1 MSKRESAPVPAG
13 IPDYLRVY
21 SQEMGERI
29 LQSFPPLHAVD
40 DPPSPLIGKL
50 LRKPYPAQTLAIMG
64 LVRRWQQARAG
75 AVIAECG
82 TGKTLISLGAVQT
95 HAEDRPF
102 TALAMVPPQLVEK
115 WARETLLTLP
125 RVRVFIIDGLRTPTS
140 AKSHHGVNEVRLRKG
155 RILREGLQTSL
166 TELRLRKTSPS
177 ARSRWSSICGSSAV
191 FVVGRDRAKLGYF
204 WRHAY
209 QIARCGRFQGNV
221 VNPDSGAPAYLGDDG
236 ERILAMDFKKVKLNE
251 VVGGELSEG
260 PNHARRPVYSALWQ
274 ADGKK
279 TRRFAPADFIG
290 RYMEGFFDYA
300 IADEVHELKGDT
312 AQGNALGTL
321 ASCAQRIAVLT
332 GTLLGGYADELF
344 NILFRLGPSRML
356 AEGFEHG
363 EPGIR
368 AFTEAYGLLEKIT
381 VIEPADN
388 ACSEGRISKR
398 VRHRPGASPLL
409 FGRFLMNLGAFVS
422 LEDISDAL
430 PPYREE
436 IVSVEMD
443 EPLKNAYEQ
452 LEQDIKAALRE
463 HRGNQSV
470 ISVALNALLAYPD
483 RPYGFGDLIGR
494 EFNPETQ
501 RREPFL
507 IAATRDLDETYVYAK
522 ERRLVEEIRS
532 SLNRGRRVQ
541 VYAVYTQKRDVT
553 RRLERILIKEG
564 IRVSVLT
571 TEVAPE
577 LREAW
582 YERQLRAGTQ
592 VVICHPRLVQTG
604 LDLWAFPDIFFY
616 ETGYS
621 IYTLRQASRRSWRIG
636 QRNNVN
642 VKFFYYADTMQETCL
657 RLMGKKLLVSL
668 AMEGKF
674 ASDGLQ
680 AIDEGDDIL
689 MAMAREL
696 VTEKGIGESA
706 SAIWKALQKQQA
718 EVLGAPAMETA
729 PSNTEDEL
737 TTPAPV
743 LEDTALPSPEST
755 VVAQLLEFG
764 TSLERV
770 RRRRSS
776 RKLED
781 DTTNSD
787 QLVLF

>member
-1 MSKRESAPVPAG
+1 MS
-13 IPDYLRVY
+13 
-21 SQEMGERI
+21 
-29 LQSFPPLHAVD
+29 FH
-40 DPPSPLIGKL
+40 
-50 LRKPYPAQTLAIMG
+50 
-64 LVRRWQQARAG
+64 RRSNCR
-75 AVIAECG
+75 
-82 TGKTLISLGAVQT
+82 
-95 HAEDRPF
+95 
-102 TALAMVPPQLVEK
+102 
-115 WARETLLTLP
+115 
-125 RVRVFIIDGLRTPTS
+125 
-140 AKSHHGVNEVRLRKG
+140 
-155 RILREGLQTSL
+155 
-166 TELRLRKTSPS
+166 
-177 ARSRWSSICGSSAV
+177 RSI
-191 FVVGRDRAKLGYF
+191 
-204 WRHAY
+204 
-209 QIARCGRFQGNV
+209 
-221 VNPDSGAPAYLGDDG
+221 VNPDSGAPAYLGEGG
-236 ERILAMDFKKVKLNE
+236 ERLLAMDFKKAK
-251 VVGGELSEG
+251 LSEMLG
-260 PNHARRPVYSALWQ
+260 TGLGEVTNHVRRPLYSALWQ

-321 ASCAQRIAVLT
+321 ASCAKHIAVLT

-368 AFTEAYGLLEKIT
+368 AFTETYGLLEKIT

-409 FGRFLMNLGAFVS
+409 FGRFLMSLGAFVS

-430 PPYREE
+430 PPYQEE

-443 EPLKNAYEQ
+443 EPLKEAYQ
-452 LEQDIKAALRE
+452 DLEQDIKEAMRE
-463 HRGNQSV
+463 HRGNPSV

-507 IAATRDLDETYVYAK
+507 IAATRDLDENFVYAK
-522 ERRLVEEIRS
+522 ERRLVEEIKS
-532 SLNRGRRVQ
+532 SLDRGRRAQ

-553 RRLERILIKEG
+553 GRLERILAKEG
-564 IRVSVLT
+564 IRVALLT

-582 YERQLRAGTQ
+582 YERQLRAGVQ

-604 LDLWAFPDIFFY
+604 LDLWSFPDIFFY

-636 QRNNVN
+636 QRSNVN
-642 VKFFYYADTMQETCL
+642 VKFFYYADTMQETCV

-706 SAIWKALQKQQA
+706 DAVWKQLQKQQA
-718 EVLGAPAMETA
+718 EVFGVRAMEAPASDDGGEPMTDLA
-729 PSNTEDEL
+729 PDVFVPQPEL
-737 TTPAPV
+737 
-743 LEDTALPSPEST
+743 LPE
-755 VVAQLLEFG
+755 VVSQLLTFG
-764 TSLERV
+764 ASLENV
-770 RRRRSS
+770 RRRKVS
-776 RKLED
+776 RRPTD
-781 DTTNSD
+781 ADITSD
-787 QLVLF
+787 QLALF

>member
-1 MSKRESAPVPAG
+1 
-13 IPDYLRVY
+13 
-21 SQEMGERI
+21 
-29 LQSFPPLHAVD
+29 
-40 DPPSPLIGKL
+40 
-50 LRKPYPAQTLAIMG
+50 
-64 LVRRWQQARAG
+64 
-75 AVIAECG
+75 
-82 TGKTLISLGAVQT
+82 
-95 HAEDRPF
+95 
-102 TALAMVPPQLVEK
+102 
-115 WARETLLTLP
+115 
-125 RVRVFIIDGLRTPTS
+125 
-140 AKSHHGVNEVRLRKG
+140 
-155 RILREGLQTSL
+155 
-166 TELRLRKTSPS
+166 
-177 ARSRWSSICGSSAV
+177 
-191 FVVGRDRAKLGYF
+191 
-204 WRHAY
+204 
-209 QIARCGRFQGNV
+209 
-221 VNPDSGAPAYLGDDG
+221 
-236 ERILAMDFKKVKLNE
+236 MDFKKAKLSE
-251 VVGGELSEG
+251 ILGAGLGEG
-260 PNHARRPVYSALWQ
+260 PNHVRRPFYSALWQ
-274 ADGKK
+274 ADGTK

-321 ASCAQRIAVLT
+321 ASCAHHIAVLT

-363 EPGIR
+363 EPGVR
-368 AFTEAYGLLEKIT
+368 AFTETYGLLEKIT

-388 ACSEGRISKR
+388 ACSEGRVSKR

-409 FGRFLMNLGAFVS
+409 FGRFLMSLGTFVS

-430 PPYREE
+430 PPYQEE

-443 EPLKNAYEQ
+443 EPLKEEYED
-452 LEQDIKAALRE
+452 LEQDIKAAMRE

-483 RPYGFGDLIGR
+483 RPFGFGDLIGR

-507 IAATRDLDETYVYAK
+507 IAATRDLDENFVYAK
-522 ERRLVEEIRS
+522 ERRLVEEIKA
-532 SLNRGRRVQ
+532 SLDRGRRVQ

-553 RRLERILIKEG
+553 RRLERILSREG
-564 IRVSVLT
+564 IRVALLT
-571 TEVAPE
+571 TEVTPE

-582 YERQLRAGTQ
+582 YERQLRAGVQ

-642 VKFFYYADTMQETCL
+642 VKFFYYADTMQETCV

-696 VTEKGIGESA
+696 VTEKGIGETA
-706 SAIWKALQKQQA
+706 SMVWKQLQKQQA
-718 EVLGAPAMETA
+718 EVFGVRAMEA
-729 PSNTEDEL
+729 PLSNTEGAPMTEVVPVPPPEL
-737 TTPAPV
+737 
-743 LEDTALPSPEST
+743 LPE
-755 VVAQLLEFG
+755 VVSQLLAFG
-764 TSLERV
+764 TSLENV
-770 RRRRSS
+770 RRRRGS
-776 RKLED
+776 RRLTD
-781 DTTNSD
+781 DATISD
-787 QLVLF
+787 QLALF